1 MRLWHLLPLL
11 LLHVTAAQAVVTP
24 KLDRMRVRI
33 NGMEKEISRKDRLEL
48 IRGDDL
54 TLLFAVLE
62 GQTKGAEVINF
73 VGYRGEG
80 PRRWQD
86 DDRDILIPTSVL
98 KKGWSLDKTGKT
110 YKIETRTGNKVHG
123 DILVSLLTPELEI
136 LTLDIKGVEHH
147 LRNGDVVDMG
157 ADDPM
162 KVVNVKTNSP
172 IVDQNVRVEFK
183 ELKNDA
189 NRQVELRLL
198 YRSYAFA
205 SVFLHTDA
213 K

>member
-1 MRLWHLLPLL
+1 MRLWHLLLPLL
-11 LLHVTAAQAVVTP
+11 LHASAVQAVVTP
-24 KLDRMRVRI
+24 KLDRIRVRI
-33 NGMEKEISRKDRLEL
+33 NGLEKDIARKDRLEL
-48 IRGDDL
+48 VRGDDL
-54 TLLFAVLE
+54 TLLYAVLE
-62 GQTKGAEVINF
+62 GQAKGAAIINF

-86 DDRDILIPTSVL
+86 DDRDILIPTSGL
-98 KKGWSLDKTGKT
+98 NKGWSLNKEGKL
-110 YKIETRTGNKVHG
+110 YRIEARTGNRLHG
-123 DILVSLLTPELEI
+123 EIVVSLLSPELQI

-147 LRNGDVVDMG
+147 LRDGDVIDMG

-172 IVDQNVRVEFK
+172 IVDANVRVEFK
-183 ELKNDA
+183 EIKNDA

-205 SVFLHTDA
+205 SVYLHTDA

>member
-33 NGMEKEISRKDRLEL
+33 NGMEKEINRKDRLEL

-123 DILVSLLTPELEI
+123 DVLVSLLTPELEI

>member
-11 LLHVTAAQAVVTP
+11 LLHTAAVEAVVAP
-24 KLDRMRVRI
+24 KLDRIRVRI
-33 NGMEKEISRKDRLEL
+33 NGSEKEVSRKERLEL

-54 TLLFAVLE
+54 TLLYAVLE
-62 GQTKGAEVINF
+62 GQAKGAETINF

-86 DDRDILIPTSVL
+86 DDRGIVIPTSGL
-98 KKGWSLDKTGKT
+98 KKGWSVDKTGNL
-110 YKIETRTGNKVHG
+110 YRIETRTGSQVHG
-123 DILVSLLTPELEI
+123 DVMVSLLTPELQS
-136 LTLDIKGVEHH
+136 LTLSIKGVERQ
-147 LRNGDVVDMG
+147 LKDGDVVSMA
-157 ADDPM
+157 ADDPI

-172 IVDQNVRVEFK
+172 MVDANVRVEFK
-183 ELKNDA
+183 EIKNDA
-189 NRQVELRLL
+189 SRQVELRLL

-205 SVFLHTDA
+205 SVYLHTDA

>member
-33 NGMEKEISRKDRLEL
+33 NGMEKEINRKDRLEL

-98 KKGWSLDKTGKT
+98 KKGWSLDKTGRT

>member
-1 MRLWHLLPLL
+1 MRLWHLLLPLL
-11 LLHVTAAQAVVTP
+11 LHASAVQAVVTP
-24 KLDRMRVRI
+24 KLDRIRVRI
-33 NGMEKEISRKDRLEL
+33 NGLEKDIARKDRLEL
-48 IRGDDL
+48 VRGDDL
-54 TLLFAVLE
+54 TLLYAVLE
-62 GQTKGAEVINF
+62 GQAKGAAIINF

-86 DDRDILIPTSVL
+86 DDRDILIPTSGL
-98 KKGWSLDKTGKT
+98 NKGWSLNKEGKL
-110 YKIETRTGNKVHG
+110 YRIEARTGNRLHG
-123 DILVSLLTPELEI
+123 EIVVSLLSPELQI

-147 LRNGDVVDMG
+147 LRDGDVIDMG

-172 IVDQNVRVEFK
+172 IVDANVRVEFK
-183 ELKNDA
+183 ENKNDA

-205 SVFLHTDA
+205 SVYLHTDA

>member
-1 MRLWHLLPLL
+1 MRLWHFLPLL
-11 LLHVTAAQAVVTP
+11 LLHVTAALAGVTP
-24 KLDRMRVRI
+24 KLDRVRVRI
-33 NGMEKEISRKDRLEL
+33 NDMEKEIGRKDRLEL

-98 KKGWSLDKTGKT
+98 KKGWSLDKAGKT
-110 YKIETRTGNKVHG
+110 YKIETLTGNKVHG
-123 DILVSLLTPELEI
+123 DILVSLLTPELQI

-147 LRNGDVVDMG
+147 LRDGDVVDMS

>member
-11 LLHVTAAQAVVTP
+11 LLHATAIQAVVTP
-24 KLDRMRVRI
+24 KLDRVRVRI
-33 NGMEKEISRKDRLEL
+33 NGLEKEISRKDRLEL

-54 TLLFAVLE
+54 TLLYAVLE
-62 GQTKGAEVINF
+62 GQAKGAEVINF

-86 DDRDILIPTSVL
+86 DDRDILIPTSAL
-98 KKGWSLDKTGKT
+98 KKGWSLDKNGKS

-123 DILVSLLTPELEI
+123 DILVSLLTPELQI

-147 LRNGDVVDMG
+147 FRDGDVVELG
-157 ADDPM
+157 AEDPI

-172 IVDQNVRVEFK
+172 VVDQSVREEFK
-183 ELKNDA
+183 DIKNDA

-205 SVFLHTDA
+205 SVYLHMDA

>member
-1 MRLWHLLPLL
+1 MRLWHLLPVLL
-11 LLHVTAAQAVVTP
+11 FHATAVQAVVTP

-33 NGMEKEISRKDRLEL
+33 NGSEKEISRKERLEL

-54 TLLFAVLE
+54 TLLYAVLE
-62 GQTKGAEVINF
+62 GQAKGAETINF

-86 DDRDILIPTSVL
+86 DDRDILIPTSAL
-98 KKGWSLDKTGKT
+98 KKGWSLNKEGKL
-110 YKIETRTGNKVHG
+110 YRIETRTGSKVHG
-123 DILVSLLTPELEI
+123 DIIVSILSPELQI
-136 LTLDIKGVEHH
+136 LTLDVKGVEHH
-147 LRNGDVVDMG
+147 LRDGDVVDMG
-157 ADDPM
+157 PDDPM

-172 IVDQNVRVEFK
+172 VVDSNVRVEFK
-183 ELKNDA
+183 EIKNDA

-198 YRSYAFA
+198 YRSYVFA
-205 SVFLHTDA
+205 SVYLHTDP

>member
-11 LLHVTAAQAVVTP
+11 LLHTAAVEAVVTP
-24 KLDRMRVRI
+24 KLDRVRVRI
-33 NGMEKEISRKDRLEL
+33 NDSEKDVSRKDRLEL

-54 TLLFAVLE
+54 TLLYAVLE
-62 GQTKGAEVINF
+62 GQAKGAETINF

-86 DDRDILIPTSVL
+86 DDRGILIPTSEL
-98 KKGWSLDKTGKT
+98 GKGWSLDKSGTL
-110 YKIETRTGNKVHG
+110 YRIETRTGQKVHG
-123 DILVSLLTPELEI
+123 EVLVSLLTPELQT
-136 LTLDIKGVEHH
+136 LTLNVKGVERQ
-147 LRNGDVVDMG
+147 LKDGDVVDMA
-157 ADDPM
+157 ADDPI
-162 KVVNVKTNSP
+162 KVVSVRTNSP
-172 IVDQNVRVEFK
+172 VVDASVRVEFK
-183 ELKNDA
+183 EIKSDA

-205 SVFLHTDA
+205 SVYLHTVA

>member
-24 KLDRMRVRI
+24 KLDRVRVRI
-33 NGMEKEISRKDRLEL
+33 NGTEKEIGRKDRLEL

-62 GQTKGAEVINF
+62 GQTKGAEIINF

-123 DILVSLLTPELEI
+123 DILVSLLTPELQI

-147 LRNGDVVDMG
+147 LRDGDVVDMG

-162 KVVNVKTNSP
+162 KVVNVKTNSKV
-172 IVDQNVRVEFK
+172 VDQNVRVEFK

>member
-1 MRLWHLLPLL
+1 MRLWHLLPVLL
-11 LLHVTAAQAVVTP
+11 FYASTVQAVVTP
-24 KLDRMRVRI
+24 KLDRIRVRI
-33 NGMEKEISRKDRLEL
+33 NGSEKEISRKERLEL
-48 IRGDDL
+48 IRGDEI
-54 TLLFAVLE
+54 TLLYAVLE
-62 GQTKGAEVINF
+62 GQAKGAETINF

-86 DDRDILIPTSVL
+86 DDRDILIPTSGL
-98 KKGWSLDKTGKT
+98 KKGWSLDKAGGL

-123 DILVSLLTPELEI
+123 DILVSLQTPELQI

-147 LRNGDVVDMG
+147 LRSGDIVNLR
-157 ADDPM
+157 AEDPI
-162 KVVNVKTNSP
+162 KVVQVKTNSP

-183 ELKNDA
+183 EIKNDA
-189 NRQVELRLL
+189 NRRVELRLL

-205 SVFLHTDA
+205 SVYLHTDA

>member
-24 KLDRMRVRI
+24 KLDRVRVRI

-123 DILVSLLTPELEI
+123 DIFVSLLTPELQI

-147 LRNGDVVDMG
+147 LRDGDVVDMG
-157 ADDPM
+157 ADDPI

-172 IVDQNVRVEFK
+172 VVDENVRVEFK

>member
-11 LLHVTAAQAVVTP
+11 LLPVTAAQAVVTP

-62 GQTKGAEVINF
+62 GQTKGAEIINF

-98 KKGWSLDKTGKT
+98 KKGWSLDKSGKT
-110 YKIETRTGNKVHG
+110 YKIETRTGNKIHG
-123 DILVSLLTPELEI
+123 DILVSLVTPELQI

-147 LRNGDVVDMG
+147 LRDGDVLDMG

-172 IVDQNVRVEFK
+172 VVDQNVRVEFK

>member
-33 NGMEKEISRKDRLEL
+33 NGMEKEINRKDRLEL

-172 IVDQNVRVEFK
+172 MVDQNVRVEFK